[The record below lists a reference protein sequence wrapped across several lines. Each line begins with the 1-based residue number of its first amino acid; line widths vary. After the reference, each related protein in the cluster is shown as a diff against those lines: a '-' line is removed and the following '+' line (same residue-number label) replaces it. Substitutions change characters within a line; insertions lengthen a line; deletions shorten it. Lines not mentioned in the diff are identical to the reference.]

1 MKDNF
6 TKSNLK
12 SGDIVTFRNNDVE
25 IVFKE
30 QDCVIFS
37 DFAQYFQFFNTQV
50 DLTDITDTQWDIVKV
65 QRPQDAHYLMKYCWD
80 ETDIIWERDE
90 AIEMT
95 LEEVCKALGKNIKIV
110 KSK

>member
-1 MKDNF
+1 MSTEF

-12 SGDIVTFRNNDVE
+12 SGDIVTFRNNDVGV
-25 IVFKE
+25 VFKE
-30 QDCVIFS
+30 QDCIIFS
-37 DFAQYFQFFNTQV
+37 DFAQYFQLFNIQT

-65 QRPQDAHYLMKYCWD
+65 QRPKDAHYLMKYRWND
-80 ETDIIWERDE
+80 ADIIWKREE